1 MFCTH
6 GNLQFPVRVKT
17 SNPVFARMEQ
27 QAIGGID
34 GEIRVCLEY
43 FFQAWGHAGR
53 PLDPG

>member
-43 FFQAWGHAGR
+43 FFQAWGARG
-53 PLDPG
+53 PSA